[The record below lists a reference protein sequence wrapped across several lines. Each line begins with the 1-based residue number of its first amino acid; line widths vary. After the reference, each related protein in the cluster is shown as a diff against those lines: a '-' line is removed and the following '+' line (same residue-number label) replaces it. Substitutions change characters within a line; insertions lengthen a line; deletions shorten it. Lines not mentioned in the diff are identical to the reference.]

1 MNNRRRGNPA
11 VSVGLVKMAETAET
25 LRKKNICIARVAQIP
40 LYRRQ
45 RYELSTRLNKLSHSE
60 FVEEQ
65 AKEDG
70 TNFTSSEVTLL
81 NSRGVARGGPGVPV
95 IPPLPLV

>member
-1 MNNRRRGNPA
+1 MNNRGRGSPA
-11 VSVGLVKMAETAET
+11 VWVELVKMAETAET
-25 LRKKNICIARVAQIP
+25 LRKNICIARVAQIP